1 MKLKAVEKRGFL
13 NTNFLTII
21 LVFVLIMLLPIVF
34 SVSFPIIKLII
45 MAYFALLIFIFV
57 RNILGN
63 SILTYVIS
71 GLLIYILVVKFWYL
85 FAPAYMLYL
94 IGSMFLSGLIIF
106 GLQKGP

>member
-1 MKLKAVEKRGFL
+1 MFNKKVTKKGFL
-13 NTNFLTII
+13 NSNFLIII
-21 LVFVLIMLLPIVF
+21 LVFAIIMLLPILF

-45 MAYFALLIFIFV
+45 MAYFALLIFVFV
-57 RNILGN
+57 RNILGA
-63 SILTYVIS
+63 SILTYVVS

>member
-1 MKLKAVEKRGFL
+1 MINKKANIRGFL
-13 NTNFLTII
+13 NTNFLIII
-21 LVFVLIMLLPIVF
+21 LVFAIIMLLPIMF
-34 SVSFPIIKLII
+34 SVSFPIIKLLI
-45 MAYFALLIFIFV
+45 MGYFALLIFVFV
-57 RNILGN
+57 RNILGA
-63 SILTYVIS
+63 SILTYVVS